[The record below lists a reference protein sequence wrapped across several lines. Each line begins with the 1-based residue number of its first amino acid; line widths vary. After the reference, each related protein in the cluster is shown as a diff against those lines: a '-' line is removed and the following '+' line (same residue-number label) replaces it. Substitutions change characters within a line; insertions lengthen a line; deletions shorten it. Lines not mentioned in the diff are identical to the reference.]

1 MKKTL
6 CPWLMLLLL
15 LTINSCQPSEQND
28 VTPTNQ
34 VPETVLKKLHDLG
47 FNVTDRPP
55 RPFDKGYLVDG
66 DIYVTDADLG
76 PLNISKLPTTEQ
88 YCVFNRVTGTP
99 RNITVHLA
107 TTFPS
112 TYATSLNIALARF
125 NAQALTLT
133 FTRVTVSAGADIHI
147 VPYNN
152 SGGPLAFSG
161 FPSASGNPYGTIS
174 LNSMLSSITYGFSN
188 DAIAT
193 LITHEIGHC
202 IGLLHSD
209 YLGGGPCNAQPPPLP
224 SGQHIPGTPTLDQL
238 SFMLSC
244 VAGNN
249 RPFTTGDMN
258 ALNYM
263 Y

>member
-6 CPWLMLLLL
+6 CTWLMLSALATL
-15 LTINSCQPSEQND
+15 NSCQTPEQND
-28 VTPTNQ
+28 IDPTNR
-34 VPETVLKKLHDLG
+34 VPETVLKKLEDLRL
-47 FNVTDRPP
+47 NVTDRPP
-55 RPFDKGYLVDG
+55 VRIDQGYLVDG
-66 DIYVTDADLG
+66 DIYIAEADLG
-76 PLNISKLPTTEQ
+76 TLKIAKLPTTEQ
-88 YCVFNRVTGTP
+88 YCIFNRVTGTP

-107 TTFPS
+107 TTFPT
-112 TYATSLNIALARF
+112 TYATALNIALARY

-133 FTRVTVSAGADIHI
+133 FTRVTSSAGADIHI

-152 SGGPLAFSG
+152 PSGPLASSG
-161 FPSASGNPYGTIS
+161 FPSSAGNPYGTIS
-174 LNSMLSSITYGFSN
+174 LNTMLSTLYGFSN

-209 YLGGGPCNAQPPPLP
+209 YMGGGPCNAQPPSLP
-224 SGQHIPGTPTLDQL
+224 TGQLIPGTPTLDQL

-249 RPFTTGDMN
+249 RPFTIGDRN